1 MQNSDM
7 KTELKKFLQ
16 IKTTEDFNRQNQILN
31 EMITDP
37 TSIKQLLVL
46 MENPEVHTLQQLMS
60 ILLKKSIAK
69 TYIKLSPTEKNEIKQ
84 TLLVNF
90 IIMSNRFSENIL
102 KRLSEGVG
110 VICKLENIKMDQW
123 PELQQAITQGLEFSD
138 KNKTLKALCLLDSI
152 LEINHDYFSF
162 EHGQAIYS
170 RLTLLS
176 GNPYN
181 EELDSVYLLSLKL
194 MAILGYELLE
204 NEMANQEKE
213 QEIVKQLLLSI
224 HTFMNYPKF
233 VENNM
238 LEIEKNLLFI
248 FEGMCLSLN
257 QFCHK
262 WESSKEIVLDF
273 VLSGSMITNPHFGIG
288 LKSTGTDIL
297 MITLQKFKESF
308 SKDKKDTSLFQK
320 IFKIFFDII
329 VTEEKACIAQ
339 LAQNSPEYDEHQYSK
354 EQRQANF
361 IFGCFQVIANDY
373 SYKSMY
379 QLVKE
384 LFKSLNEFP
393 RLQLNLLISVNEGF
407 YAHISREF
415 DVFFGFVFGKLTN
428 GSYSEKV
435 LALRSLSFFL
445 ENNTMKVIEKF
456 SDLMNTLIMTVDQI
470 SSSGIDE
477 KGAFIFDEVMIVLEL
492 LVENGESEN
501 VEVFG
506 FNLLQKLT
514 QFIQNK
520 SLNLNIRKLAL
531 RVVSALLTSLTQKQ
545 LEEIYTGLMAVL
557 AQSCLEDYLVS
568 ETLIAIGRLSHYHL
582 KDYKDENKML
592 AIYEQTYSP
601 FVKKAAHLC
610 TNPKEITDYELLE
623 GAYSSLYFAVMT
635 LKRNSVKLISPKIVL
650 LTVEYIESRAFIDEV
665 QAPKSENEGNEE
677 EEKKEDLAAYLS
689 NLSYKSMLVAGMH
702 LIGHSMEI
710 IPDFI
715 LKESVDP
722 AVTVTRIKELL
733 MQQELDFN
741 QDVRCQSFK
750 AFSQM
755 TVGLIEYC
763 NTNLIQ
769 DFLNVFQDFAVY
781 EETNII
787 INRYL
792 GILNVWVEQLK
803 TLIGKGKVMAQVF
816 FTQNILLQIS
826 NCIISILRKQQD
838 YLDPDVLSI
847 LCQLN
852 ETICSPLISS
862 DYDTRLSSKYG
873 QIKIFPK
880 LSSRYVEFPQ
890 EFSKILLQFLET
902 QFAVTFEPLTNFN
915 EEMDILCIE
924 ELIGSL
930 AELVNKLG
938 FNLIQMIQI
947 IMPNQLTKIIFNLAQ
962 LQDEGIDR
970 NIAFLLGVIYMHMQ
984 SNIFGDKL
992 GDSVSLLS
1000 SFYQKY
1006 STNNA
1011 IKDNCLSSMCK
1022 LYLNPSLSNEVQNL
1036 LTKENLI
1043 SQIETNVPLEGDPQE
1058 SNFIWKILFQICQ
1071 QDKEGTE
1078 MKIITNPRLL
1088 TFLLKTLVYDKARID
1103 DQIFDWIL
1111 ALAKGASAQ
1120 QALRNLT
1127 GSIDASSSAK
1137 LSLVLG

>member
-1 MQNSDM
+1 MQNSSM

-37 TSIKQLLVL
+37 TSIKQLLIL

-69 TYIKLSPTEKNEIKQ
+69 TYLKQSPAEKNEIKE

-90 IIMSNRFSENIL
+90 IVMSNRFSENIL
-102 KRLSEGVG
+102 KRLSESVG
-110 VICKLENIKMDQW
+110 VICKLENIKMEQW

-138 KNKTLKALCLLDSI
+138 KSKTLTALCLLDSI
-152 LEINHDYFSF
+152 LEVNHDYFSF
-162 EHGQAIYS
+162 EHGQAIYA

-176 GNPYN
+176 GNNYS

-204 NEMANQEKE
+204 NEMANEEKE

-257 QFCHK
+257 QFSHK

-288 LKSTGTDIL
+288 LKSTGCDIL
-297 MITLQKFKESF
+297 IITLQKFKEAF
-308 SKDKKDTSLFQK
+308 AKNKKDTSLFQK

-329 VTEEKACIAQ
+329 VTEEKSCIAR
-339 LAQNSPEYDEHQYSK
+339 LAQNSADYDEHQYSK

-361 IFGCFQVIANDY
+361 IFGAFQLIANEY

-415 DVFFGFVFGKLTN
+415 DVFYEFVFGKLRN
-428 GSYSEKV
+428 GTYSEKV

-445 ENNTMKVIEKF
+445 ENNTMKVIGKF
-456 SDLMNTLIMTVDQI
+456 SDLMNTLMATVNQI
-470 SSSGIDE
+470 SSSPIDE
-477 KGAFIFDEVMIVLEL
+477 KSAYIFDEVMIVLEL

-520 SLNLNIRKLAL
+520 GLNLNIRKLAL
-531 RVVSALLTSLTQKQ
+531 RVVSALLTSLTPKQ
-545 LEEIYTGLMAVL
+545 LEEIYIGLMAVL

-568 ETLIAIGRLSHYHL
+568 ETLIAIGRLSYYHL
-582 KDYKDENKML
+582 KDYKDEAKML

-601 FVKKAAHLC
+601 FAKRAAHLC

-623 GAYSSLYFAVMT
+623 GAYSSLYFSVMT
-635 LKRNSVKLISPKIVL
+635 LKRNVVKLISPKIVL

-677 EEKKEDLAAYLS
+677 LEKKEDLAAYLS

-702 LIGHSMEI
+702 LIGHSMQI
-710 IPDFI
+710 IPDFV
-715 LKESVDP
+715 LKQSADP
-722 AVTVTRIKELL
+722 IVTVNRIKELL

-755 TVGLIEYC
+755 TLGLVEFC
-763 NTNLIQ
+763 SQDLIQ
-769 DFLNVFQDFAVY
+769 DFLNVFQEFAVY
-781 EETNII
+781 EDSNIV

-792 GILNVWVEQLK
+792 GILNEWLEQLK
-803 TLIGKGKVMAQVF
+803 TLIGKGKVLPQVF
-816 FTQNILLQIS
+816 FSSNFLLQIS
-826 NCIISILRKQQD
+826 NCVISILRKQEG

-847 LCQLN
+847 ICQLN

-862 DYDTRLSSKYG
+862 DYETRLSSKYG
-873 QIKIFPK
+873 QIQIFPK

-890 EFSKILLQFLET
+890 EYAKILLQFLET
-902 QFAVTFEPLTNFN
+902 QFAVTFQPLTKFS

-930 AELVNKLG
+930 AELINKLG
-938 FNLIQMIQI
+938 NNLIQMIEI
-947 IMPNQLTKIIFNLAQ
+947 LMPHGLSQIIFNLAQ
-962 LQDEGIDR
+962 LQDKGIDR
-970 NIAFLLGVIYMHMQ
+970 NISFLLGVLYMNMQ
-984 SNIFGDKL
+984 SNIFGEKL
-992 GDSVSLLS
+992 TDSVSLLS

-1006 STNNA
+1006 SSNNA

-1022 LYLNPSLSNEVQNL
+1022 LYFNPVLSGQVQSLI
-1036 LTKENLI
+1036 TKETLI

-1058 SNFIWKILFQICQ
+1058 SNFIWKVLFQISQ
-1071 QDKEGTE
+1071 QDKQATE
-1078 MKIITNPRLL
+1078 IKIINNPRLL

-1103 DQIFDWIL
+1103 DHIFDWIL
-1111 ALAKGASAQ
+1111 ALAKGESAQ
-1120 QALRNLT
+1120 LALRNLT
-1127 GSIDASSSAK
+1127 ASIDANSSSK
-1137 LSLVLG
+1137 LALVLG